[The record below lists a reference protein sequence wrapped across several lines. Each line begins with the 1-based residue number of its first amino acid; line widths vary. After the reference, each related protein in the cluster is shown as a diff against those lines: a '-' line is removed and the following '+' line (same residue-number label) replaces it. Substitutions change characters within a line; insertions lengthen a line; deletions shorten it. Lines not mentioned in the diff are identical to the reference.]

1 MSPKIGHRRRRNPGW
16 SRIFVFMFF
25 ATVYYAAIIDITAVP
40 GQSSSNNAKVGVNVA
55 KFLDFNRADAV
66 RQVEPSCVEMAISD
80 LYGWQPNYTAR
91 LLINTRDSRRVEV
104 VQAAASAPNNVQV
117 QAILGPKTSIE
128 ADYMMPLREKAQVP
142 ITSFSESSPAVVSI
156 GSPYFF
162 RQNDS
167 TQANATTAIAK
178 SVGRQQSIP
187 IDVDN
192 AFGQCIVPSS
202 VDSLEAVDACAI
214 FQSSYE
220 VVNVHGNGTRVAAF
234 WTSGEM
240 LVKELM
246 NSSTWVTSSP
256 LREILG
262 PMIWPGDRAMAPK
275 ESGITTS
282 GKKLR
287 IGVPMRD
294 GFSEFVSVTTDPE
307 TNKTSV
313 TGYSIDVFEAVVQML
328 PYALPLEY
336 VPFAGTYDDLVYQVI
351 LGNFDA
357 VVGDITIIADRSKY
371 VDFSLPYTETGVS
384 MVVPKRTDGSKNA
397 WLFLKPLTWNNVWVT
412 VFFLFLFIGFV
423 VVWVLEHKMLSKDF
437 RGPPNS
443 HEAGTS
449 IWFSF
454 SALVFAQREYA
465 AASNLVR
472 TVVIIWCFVVL
483 IMTMSYTASFTSL
496 QTMQGL
502 QPTAADMNELL
513 RKGEFVGYQDGSFV
527 RDLLKQLG
535 FRDDRLVPYHNLD
548 DCDSLF
554 GQGKIAAAFDEVPY
568 IKLFLARHYSKYRM
582 INPTYKT
589 GGFGFVFPK
598 GSPLVPDISRAVLS
612 VAEGDKMA
620 KIEEARIGKK
630 RRWLEESST
639 SVSSENQLGLESFR
653 GLFLI
658 AGVATVSALCI
669 FAAVSIYKHRKLLVP
684 EEDDSQSNP
693 SFWRRILNPFTICYK
708 INPTCHT
715 SRDDRVGTEVHLA
728 NMNAMTPSA
737 FPVRMDFSMDSPQS
751 PTPLIESLWIQP
763 TDLLR

>member
-1 MSPKIGHRRRRNPGW
+1 
-16 SRIFVFMFF
+16 MFF
-25 ATVYYAAIIDITAVP
+25 ATVYYAAIIDITPVP
-40 GQSSSNNAKVGVNVA
+40 GQSSSNNATVGMNVA
-55 KFLDFNRADAV
+55 NFLDFNRADVV

-80 LYGWQPNYTAR
+80 PYGWQPNYTAR

-117 QAILGPKTSIE
+117 QAILGPETSIE
-128 ADYMMPLREKAQVP
+128 ANCMIAVREKAQVH
-142 ITSFSESSPAVVSI
+142 ITSFSESSPTVASI

-162 RQNDS
+162 RATQNDS
-167 TQANATTAIAK
+167 TQATAIAK
-178 SVGRQQSIP
+178 SVDRQQSIP
-187 IDVDN
+187 IDN
-192 AFGQCIVPSS
+192 AFGQCIVPSL
-202 VDSLEAVDACAI
+202 VDTIEAVDACVPYRSSI
-214 FQSSYE
+214 FHSSNE
-220 VVNVHGNGTRVAAF
+220 VVNVHGNGARVAAF

-275 ESGITTS
+275 ESGITTR

-313 TGYSIDVFEAVVQML
+313 TGYSIDVFEAVVLAL
-328 PYALPLEY
+328 PYALPFEY
-336 VPFAGTYDDLVYQVI
+336 VPFAGTYGDLVYQVF

-371 VDFSLPYTETGVS
+371 VDFALPYTESGVS
-384 MVVPKRTDGSKNA
+384 MVVPAKPNGSKNP
-397 WLFLKPLTWNNVWVT
+397 WLFLKPLTWNVWVT

-423 VVWVLEHKMLSKDF
+423 VWVFEHRMISKDF
-437 RGPPNS
+437 RGPPS
-443 HEAGTS
+443 HKAG

-454 SALVFAQREYA
+454 SAMVFAHRENV
-465 AASNLVR
+465 ASNLAR
-472 TVVIIWCFVVL
+472 TVVIMWCFVVL
-483 IMTMSYTASFTSL
+483 IMTMSYTASFTNL
-496 QTMQGL
+496 QTMQRL
-502 QPTAADMNELL
+502 QPTTAADMNELL

-548 DCDSLF
+548 ECDSLF

-568 IKLFLARHYSKYRM
+568 MKLFLAKHSPKYTM

-598 GSPLVPDISRAVLS
+598 GSPLVPDISRAVLN

-620 KIEEARIGKK
+620 KIEEARNGKK
-630 RRWLEESST
+630 RRRWLEEYST
-639 SVSSENQLGLESFR
+639 SVSSENQLGLESFWC
-653 GLFLI
+653 LFLI
-658 AGVATVSALCI
+658 AGVVATVSALCI
-669 FAAVSIYKHRKLLVP
+669 FAAVSIYKHRKLPVP
-684 EEDDSQSNP
+684 AEEDDSQSNP

-737 FPVRMDFSMDSPQS
+737 FSVRMDFSMDSPQS

-763 TDLLR
+763 TNLLR